1 MIVTIVTVAYNS
13 ESTIARTI
21 ESVLSQSYNKIE
33 YIIVDGASCDS
44 TLEIAQSYMKSFYE
58 RDGWSMKIISEPD
71 TGMYDALNKGIKAAR
86 GEIIG
91 SINSDDW
98 YEPDAVKK
106 MATLYL
112 KEHYDIAWGNM
123 NVIKQTGNFV
133 KRARIGK
140 WIWSTS
146 GFCHPCMFASK
157 AILTEFPYAC
167 ESLYDDFDLI
177 TRVHRARRK
186 IVVLNEVIANYVFG
200 GMSTM
205 KSWKATRER
214 ISHRN
219 HIYQSNGYGFVHR
232 INGWIIEILKYL
244 LG

>member
-1 MIVTIVTVAYNS
+1 MLVTILTVAYNS

-21 ESVLSQSYNKIE
+21 ESVLCQSYDKIE
-33 YIIVDGASCDS
+33 YIIVDGASGDS
-44 TLEIAQSYMKSFYE
+44 TVKIAKSYMKSFYK

-71 TGMYDALNKGIKAAR
+71 AGMYDALNKGVKAAS

-98 YEPDAVKK
+98 YEQDAVEK
-106 MATLYL
+106 MAILYL
-112 KEHYDIAWGNM
+112 KEHYDIAWGDLNI
-123 NVIKQTGNFV
+123 IKKTGNFI
-133 KRARIGK
+133 KRAKIGK

-146 GFCHPCMFASK
+146 GFCHPCMFATK

-167 ESLYDDFDLI
+167 ESLYDDFDMI
-177 TRVHRARRK
+177 TRVHRAGRK
-186 IVVLNEVIANYVFG
+186 IVVLNQVIANYVFG
-200 GMSTM
+200 GMSNI
-205 KSWKATRER
+205 KKWKDTIER
-214 ISHRN
+214 IRYRN
-219 HIYQSNGYGFVHR
+219 RIYKSNGYGIIHR